1 MKITQSVFIFMIK
14 MYVVV
19 TILALVVWVALLINN
34 HIFHTTEVYGSINS
48 DDEPSPDEY
57 AIKIENKTF
66 YLSEAELG
74 NIALI
79 GFYVEDG
86 LCKPYSAYAKMQIPA
101 DSMVYIFKNGFIYKC
116 GEIKSIPKYIL
127 QENR

>member
-14 MYVVV
+14 MYMVV
-19 TILALVVWVALLINN
+19 TILALIVWVAPLINN
-34 HIFHTTEVYGSINS
+34 HIFHTTEVYRTISS
-48 DDEPSPDEY
+48 DNPIPNEY

-74 NIALI
+74 NIELI

-116 GEIKSIPKYIL
+116 GEIKSIPKYIF

>member
-14 MYVVV
+14 IYVVV
-19 TILALVVWVALLINN
+19 TILALIVWVAPLINN
-34 HIFHTTEVYGSINS
+34 HIFHTTEVYRTISSGN
-48 DDEPSPDEY
+48 PTPNEY

-74 NIALI
+74 NIELI

-86 LCKPYSAYAKMQIPA
+86 LCKPYSAYAKMQIPS
-101 DSMVYIFKNGFIYKC
+101 DSMVYIFENGFIYKC

>member
-14 MYVVV
+14 IYVVV

-34 HIFHTTEVYGSINS
+34 HIFHTTEVYGTISS
-48 DDEPSPDEY
+48 DNPTPNEY

-74 NIALI
+74 NIELI

-116 GEIKSIPKYIL
+116 GEIKSIPKYIF